1 MKLKDEN
8 ICRLMKILFSTVILQ
23 LLYISLVLSGDGGES
38 LLSYELIPQALESC
52 AASAALTVAGGFVLY
67 FADMFIER

>member
-1 MKLKDEN
+1 MKLNDEN

-23 LLYISLVLSGDGGES
+23 LLYISLVLNGNGGDN
-38 LLSYELIPQALESC
+38 LPYELIPKALESC
-52 AASAALTVAGGFVLY
+52 AASASLTVAGGFVLY